1 MSCYFR
7 HMSEV
12 FKVLD
17 IEPTKENKKEIDK
30 AIHKIVEIE
39 YKNCPDA
46 WKKIKEIINGTDEFK
61 KKKFIS
67 ALKKEIKI

>member
-1 MSCYFR
+1 
-7 HMSEV
+7 MSEV
-12 FKVLD
+12 FKELD

-30 AIHKIVEIE
+30 AIHKIAEIE

-46 WKKIKEIINGTDEFK
+46 WKKIKEIISGTDEFK